1 MPTNTEIMLLGL
13 VGLAVFVLMWCIY
26 HAGEASLRA
35 REAQEDV
42 SKAVAVE
49 KSNNELVEQSNKA
62 ADSAI
67 AAGDAAGPAP
77 ADPVSLPDSV
87 RARLFRKRR

>member
-1 MPTNTEIMLLGL
+1 MPTNTDLILLGL
-13 VGLAVFVLMWCIY
+13 VGFAVVVLAWSIY
-26 HAGEASLRA
+26 QAGQANQRASN
-35 REAQEDV
+35 AQEDV

-49 KSNNELVEQSNKA
+49 KSNNELIEQSNQA

-77 ADPVSLPDSV
+77 ADPVGLPDSV
-87 RARLFRKRR
+87 RARIFRKRR